1 VLREDEITQEESAL
15 KRLKGMFFDIPGVD
29 TSKATK
35 FFNSVQTQYKQHL
48 IKVWQDL
55 LNSWGGRYEKPR
67 DPTKQRSFQWFDAD
81 DVNVFNENHGRASI
95 HKLKIEEWKKTSN
108 QKTNVRE
115 MLQVIFVFCF
125 CLLLFC
131 FVPLFFNSRFIL
143 YVRVFFVCFV
153 CADQGQTIERLGCCC
168 QHHQN
173 GTNPLSQGG
182 VRN

>member
-1 VLREDEITQEESAL
+1 MVRVSIISSYQKLWSVVLSEDEIIQEESAL

-29 TSKATK
+29 TSQATK

-55 LNSWGGRYEKPR
+55 LNSGGDRYEKPR

-115 MLQVIFVFCF
+115 MLQVIFVLVFVFVCYFVLFRCFLIRGSFCMCVCF
-125 CLLLFC
+125 CVFC
-131 FVPLFFNSRFIL
+131 
-143 YVRVFFVCFV
+143 VC
-153 CADQGQTIERLGCCC
+153 RPRS
-168 QHHQN
+168 N
-173 GTNPLSQGG
+173 N
-182 VRN
+182 